1 VKDEH
6 DVYTRDLF
14 SVEVE
19 GMKVRNRIVLR
30 RRTII
35 WLIARGFRLYQIA
48 EMLPAADA
56 TVRNDMKNL
65 DVDIYIVRRMLER
78 AGTGMMTSDEK
89 AEIVCA
95 ELGLVL

>member
-14 SVEVE
+14 SVEGE
-19 GMKVRNRIVLR
+19 GMKVRNRIILR
-30 RRTII
+30 RRTVV

-78 AGTGMMTSDEK
+78 ADTGMMTSYEK
-89 AEIVCA
+89 AEIVCT